1 MKKVKIYTIV
11 IPIILSLSVFGLNCA
26 LNIFPVTDDIKL
38 GKQIDEEI
46 RKNPKEYPVLQNHPD
61 VKEYITMIGNK
72 ITMSP
77 AITKRGVFAYS
88 YEIIANDSVVNAFC
102 TPGGYIYIYTGLLK
116 FVENE
121 ATLAGIIGHEIA
133 HAECR
138 HATKRMTKIYGAQFL
153 LGLILG
159 EKPAKITEI
168 TANLFT
174 GLALLANSR
183 SDETEADEYSI
194 KYLASTEYYPGAIK
208 FFFDK
213 MKKVSGN
220 RSAGAFERLLST
232 HPLDDDRIAHVDQIL
247 SKMSVANPS
256 ESNIFSE
263 RYKVLKSKLP

>member
-1 MKKVKIYTIV
+1 MINAKKYQIFFSM
-11 IPIILSLSVFGLNCA
+11 ILILSVFGLNCA
-26 LNIFPVTDDIKL
+26 LNIFPVSDDIKL
-38 GKQIDEEI
+38 GKQIDDEI
-46 RKNPKEYPVLQNHPD
+46 RKNPKEYPILQNHPE
-61 VKEYITMIGNK
+61 VKEYITVIGNK

-77 AITKRGVFAYS
+77 AITKRGIFAYS

-116 FVENE
+116 FVDDE

-138 HATKRMTKIYGAQFL
+138 HATKRMTKVYGAQFL

-159 EKPAKITEI
+159 EKPAKIAEI

-208 FFFDK
+208 FFFEK
-213 MKKVSGN
+213 IKKVSGR
-220 RSAGAFERLLST
+220 RSSGTLERLLST
-232 HPLDDDRIAHVDQIL
+232 HPLDDDRIAHVDQVL
-247 SKMSVANPS
+247 AKMSVGSPS

-263 RYKVLKSKLP
+263 RYKSLKSKLP